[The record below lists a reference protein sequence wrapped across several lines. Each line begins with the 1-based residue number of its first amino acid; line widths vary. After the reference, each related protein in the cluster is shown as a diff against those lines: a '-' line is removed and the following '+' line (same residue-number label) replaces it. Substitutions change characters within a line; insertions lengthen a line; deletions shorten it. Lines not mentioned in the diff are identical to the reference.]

1 MNVKMQGA
9 ALLIF
14 LGIFLL
20 VQVAG
25 SSPGLNESD
34 PQAIFR
40 LVVGIGVLL
49 IGLRRFRKGR
59 IERQKP
65 DTEP

>member
-1 MNVKMQGA
+1 MGNVKMQAA

-25 SSPGLNESD
+25 SNPGIFEGN
-34 PQAIFR
+34 PQSIFR
-40 LVVGIGVLL
+40 VVVGVGVLA
-49 IGLRRFRKGR
+49 IGLRRL
-59 IERQKP
+59 RQGWMEKQNV
-65 DTEP
+65 D